1 MTQNTL
7 FSRVRLTAFVL
18 VGAVSLFSVGCAS
31 SSTAER
37 DAADERV
44 SGQPPS
50 ADEDVRRGLPRGPDV
65 LTGSTGAAAQPSA
78 SGQAE
83 VSADASVTRA
93 ELKQF
98 ILKGP
103 SFPLSMVEVEPA
115 REGSKFVGYRVI
127 AISPVAQPTLQ
138 GRLGKGD
145 IITHL
150 NGVRVEKP
158 DDYLNAWKLL
168 AGITTVRIDFV
179 RDGQASYSAWQVQ

>member
-1 MTQNTL
+1 MTQKPL
-7 FSRVRLTAFVL
+7 FSRVRLTAFL
-18 VGAVSLFSVGCAS
+18 LLGAVSLFSVGCAS
-31 SSTAER
+31 NSSAER

-50 ADEDVRRGLPRGPDV
+50 ADEDVHGDLPPGPDV
-65 LTGSTGAAAQPSA
+65 LTGAPGAVAQPSA
-78 SGQAE
+78 SAQTE

-103 SFPLSMVEVEPA
+103 SFPLSVVEVEPA
-115 REGSKFVGYRVI
+115 REGSQFVGYRVI
-127 AISPVAQPTLQ
+127 AIAPVAQPTLQ
-138 GRLGKGD
+138 GHLSDGD

-150 NGVRVEKP
+150 NGVRIEKP

-168 AGITTVRIDFV
+168 ADIATVRIDFV
-179 RDGQASYSAWQVQ
+179 RDGAPNHSVWQVQ